1 MNRPFRR
8 PHGPFLPLV
17 LLLPLLLG
25 GCMSRTDS
33 FSTVLTITE
42 PKAGTSRSTEQIDVF
57 GYAMDDSGIMA
68 IRVDGKDLF
77 DAPQFA
83 SERGRQLVH
92 FGFRGQARGEGQL
105 TYVIEV
111 DDADGNTTT
120 LNYSITVDVTP
131 PSLEFEAVALG
142 GGAFNISGT
151 ARDNTQISSLRI
163 GGVPF
168 SFAPGPEVSFDLPNL
183 TPEAREIEVM
193 DGAGNTVK
201 KEF

>member
-1 MNRPFRR
+1 
-8 PHGPFLPLV
+8 
-17 LLLPLLLG
+17 
-25 GCMSRTDS
+25 MSRSDS

-42 PKAGTSRSTEQIDVF
+42 PQAGTSRSTEQIEVF

-68 IRVDGKDLF
+68 IRVDGNDLF
-77 DAPQFA
+77 DSPQFA
-83 SERGRQLVH
+83 SERGKQLVH

-111 DDADGNTTT
+111 DDGDGTTTT
-120 LNYSITVDVTP
+120 LDYSITVDVTP
-131 PSLEFEAVALG
+131 PTLEFEAVPLG
-142 GGAFNISGT
+142 NGAFNISGT
-151 ARDNTQISSLRI
+151 ARDNTQVSSIRI